1 MDGLASP
8 DRHLAIPF
16 DSLLAPAPADLWS
29 QLPRSLAALFRP
41 GVPALVEDILAEL
54 RRTIPLLARPT
65 DEHIV
70 EGIRLAILQF
80 IDRLSAPGAPQADR
94 ATFFR
99 ELGVHVIHD
108 GPILDVLQM
117 AYRVGARVA
126 WRHMARAGERAGVPV
141 ATLCLLAE
149 AIFAYIDE
157 LSALSIEGHA
167 LAAAREAGALER
179 RRKQL
184 LDVLL
189 SPTPGGGADRRLAE
203 AARWPLPTHIVAV
216 ALDPGADPLDLD
228 TPDLDQRFL
237 VDLEGSEPC
246 LLISATHQGLLG
258 TLPEVLG
265 GRRAGVGPRLPLS
278 GALESLHWA
287 RRVLTLAQR
296 DLIPSAPLIRFDDHL
311 ATLWLVNDPFLIAEL
326 SNRALAPLA
335 GLTPTQRTK
344 LADTLLMWLETRRSA
359 PEIAAALHIH
369 PQTVRYRL
377 RQLERLF
384 GSTLDDPTARFT
396 LEIALR
402 AEQASPGA
410 PGGRVERSG

>member
-1 MDGLASP
+1 MNGLAGP

-29 QLPRSLAALFRP
+29 QLPRELAGLFRP
-41 GVPALVEDILAEL
+41 GVPGLVEEILAEL

-70 EGIRLAILQF
+70 EGIRVAILQF
-80 IDRLSAPGAPQADR
+80 IERLAAPGAPQADR
-94 ATFFR
+94 AGYFR

-126 WRHMARAGERAGVPV
+126 WRHMARTGERAGVPV

-167 LAAAREAGALER
+167 LVAAREAGALER

-184 LDVLL
+184 LEVLL
-189 SPTPGGGADRRLAE
+189 SPTPGGSARRLAE
-203 AARWPLPTHIVAV
+203 AARWPLPGQVVAV
-216 ALDPGADPLDLD
+216 ALDPGSDPLDLD
-228 TPDLDQRFL
+228 SPNLDPRFL
-237 VDLEGSEPC
+237 VDLEGTEPS
-246 LLISATHQGLLG
+246 LLISAAHQILL
-258 TLPEVLG
+258 TALPDALPG
-265 GRRAGVGPRLPLS
+265 WRAAVGPRLPLA
-278 GALESLHWA
+278 GARESLRWA

-326 SNRALAPLA
+326 CTRALAPLA
-335 GLTPTQRTK
+335 TLTPNQRTK

-359 PEIAAALHIH
+359 PEIATALGIH

-377 RQLERLF
+377 RQLEKLF
-384 GSTLDDPTARFT
+384 GSALEDPTTRFT

-402 AEQASPGA
+402 AERASAGA
-410 PGGRVERSG
+410 PGGDVERRG